1 MQEFWTINSTTL
13 PFIQAWKWKQRSILL
28 TIVFFASWRV
38 VFHQKRYCN
47 DIFLGASFSLNGKL
61 KMCTSRKP
69 LVIPNRFQFSRW
81 IFGYPSSS
89 LAFLVVELALAVD
102 GFQLVKI
109 YTSIEYTPPSFTWN
123 LNMMLPKRNISH
135 SRDPQFSGEPSLI
148 FGELLCLSRWFSFFQ
163 DENLQNSG
171 LQTSFEAT
179 SQSFFWKFK
188 DTPTHS
194 PSNVTV
200 FGCRK
205 LWWPLIA
212 GLVRRWWDAG
222 AWPSPPTPRPTGD
235 RASGSLDAHKLAKA
249 SDGMALDT
257 ACAFW
262 VGMKLPKQRIQG

>member
-38 VFHQKRYCN
+38 VFHQKRYCK

-148 FGELLCLSRWFSFFQ
+148 FGELLCLSRWFSFFPR
-163 DENLQNSG
+163 
-171 LQTSFEAT
+171 
-179 SQSFFWKFK
+179 WKPSKFR
-188 DTPTHS
+188 
-194 PSNVTV
+194 PSNLIWSYQSVLFLEIWGYPHPPPLQCHGFWLQETV
-200 FGCRK
+200 VAFN
-205 LWWPLIA
+205 
-212 GLVRRWWDAG
+212 RR
-222 AWPSPPTPRPTGD
+222 P
-235 RASGSLDAHKLAKA
+235 
-249 SDGMALDT
+249 
-257 ACAFW
+257 C
-262 VGMKLPKQRIQG
+262 